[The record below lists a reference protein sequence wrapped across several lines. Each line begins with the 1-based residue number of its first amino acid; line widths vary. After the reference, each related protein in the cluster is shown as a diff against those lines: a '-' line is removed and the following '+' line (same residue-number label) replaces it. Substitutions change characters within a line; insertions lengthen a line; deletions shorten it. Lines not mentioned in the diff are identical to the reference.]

1 MSAVAKFGNET
12 SQDVCTSDQGPEMEF
27 CEIDL
32 SNKKDVFLNLRGKVQ
47 VAVNGS
53 VVVRRTPLF
62 HEDEI
67 QLGKSNPLYVLNLP
81 NHRRTGALQNPPNDS
96 THYKHRAT
104 GQSEEASME
113 GSQDQ
118 KVIFLSRAGL
128 DLNRTANQNNMSL
141 YFNIPE
147 TLSKVGLI
155 QGGGVTFQQK
165 MAASRQDN
173 GEILGVFFWDSDT
186 DINWITHEVADRMIS
201 SMFCLALSWVGDQ
214 FWRSVASRCTMII
227 FCHSMRSGKSLYDLN
242 MYLDHLLQS
251 HGAENIIMVIGDLED
266 LMCEKGMRAQWRQS
280 PFSAIELILFSEM
293 EMNLLCPLRLRQLI
307 ETGLVE
313 AKLSQIRCILLQ
325 LISEMNSTSRH
336 IFKSHKKHVI
346 GIFSKS
352 ANNCFSWLKTI
363 LSSAEN
369 FRDLVKE
376 VLQFQL
382 VAIDKK
388 LTRMISKCT
397 LAILY
402 HTKEQGS
409 AKITDVSGSI
419 YNEELQCLST
429 ILGRDNVIVVLDDMD
444 KSRSAEKMRIL
455 KEQPSIDRLA
465 RDLFLFGVKEK
476 SEHVTYKT
484 SKDYIEGERMQ
495 QKIKPLNDRIKIR
508 GPRHSRNKDKKLETV
523 PNEDEDDQPESEDKT
538 DLEETRPPPA
548 EEEGVDNHSSPL
560 HMALVKAERLRLN
573 GSNVESRA
581 QDLTA
586 NPNTMQKHLTRV
598 DLPESDNAELM
609 LNALTFPGTQKQ
621 QMSEKQVV
629 GIFSRSPQRDYYW
642 LQDLL
647 KSGALQSYVQEVKYG
662 YILECDWRPFRRV
675 VSECTFGVLYH
686 SKRNGRAFITDVP
699 GSLYD
704 SHLNHLSARLGK
716 KNVLVVIDDMEDP
729 SAEEKARILEKQP
742 SLRKLTGGVLLFGR
756 DKTYTLNHRKE
767 NNN

>member
-165 MAASRQDN
+165 MAASRQEN
-173 GEILGVFFWDSDT
+173 GEKLGVFFWDSDT

-227 FCHSMRSGKSLYDLN
+227 FCHSMKSGKSLYDLN

-388 LTRMISKCT
+388 LTRMIFKCT

-508 GPRHSRNKDKKLETV
+508 EN
-523 PNEDEDDQPESEDKT
+523 
-538 DLEETRPPPA
+538 
-548 EEEGVDNHSSPL
+548 
-560 HMALVKAERLRLN
+560 
-573 GSNVESRA
+573 NVESRA

-598 DLPESDNAELM
+598 DLPESDNTELM
-609 LNALTFPGTQKQ
+609 LDALTFPGTQKK

-756 DKTYTLNHRKE
+756 DKTYTLNNSIEKRATTDIL
-767 NNN
+767 N